1 MQNAAAIPRQD
12 DIERYETVGRLSRIL
27 VHNGIAYISGTL
39 AEDPNGTVEEQ
50 TQNILSR
57 IDGWLESVGSHKT
70 RILTATVWLKDV
82 EDAPKMNS
90 VWQAWMPQG
99 YAPSRSCVE
108 STPGRSAF
116 SVEIALQAAIA

>member
-1 MQNAAAIPRQD
+1 MSQAAALPRQD
-12 DIERYETVGRLSRIL
+12 DIQRYETVSRLSRIV

-39 AEDPNGTVEEQ
+39 ADDPSGSVEEQ
-50 TQNILSR
+50 TQNILSK

-90 VWQAWMPQG
+90 VWEQWMPDG
-99 YAPSRSCVE
+99 YASSRSCVQ
-108 STPGRSAF
+108 STPGRAAF
-116 SVEIALQAAIA
+116 SVEIACQAAVA